1 VFDGDANGLR
11 LQQAADDDP
20 AGHGQDQED
29 ERSDQELASHG
40 PSARDVVG
48 TRSDLARA
56 SRHLLLEL
64 RDVVD
69 GFKWKALGL
78 EYQLGDVESP
88 SPEAVDRTCAVFRD
102 AGLRA
107 Y

>member
-1 VFDGDANGLR
+1 M
-11 LQQAADDDP
+11 Q
-20 AGHGQDQED
+20 
-29 ERSDQELASHG
+29 
-40 PSARDVVG
+40 
-48 TRSDLARA
+48 
-56 SRHLLLEL
+56 LEES
-64 RDVVD
+64 VVD
-69 GFKWKALGL
+69 GSKWKALGL